1 MDEPRTST
9 LVIELPVLSD
19 ESACELLAL
28 TEQLFAA
35 LDAHYYAQVARHRQR
50 LREQQRRAPPLPID
64 PNEDPF

>member
-9 LVIELPVLSD
+9 LVIELPLLSD

-50 LREQQRRAPPLPID
+50 LREQQRRPPPPPLD
-64 PNEDPF
+64 PHDDPF

>member
-1 MDEPRTST
+1 MDEPRHST

-28 TEQLFAA
+28 TEQLFAT
-35 LDAHYYAQVARHRQR
+35 LDSHYYAQVARHRQR